1 MTDEKKKEQQEQN
14 TTAPASSVT
23 EMEQNHAE
31 EMAALQQV
39 NQQQYTDVGQIVS
52 EAESRLAAL
61 QQKDEAAQKRSNA
74 FRYIAGLG
82 DTLSGI
88 ANLVGTAHG
97 AQNQQQTYNSNIV
110 AEKAEQAR
118 KERKLETD
126 KISARLDEMRARQ
139 RELKAAGSLAEA
151 ELKAKQAREVAAE
164 RIRQETVAREDAWR
178 DKQQAWKEEEA
189 ARAQEN
195 WNKNFE
201 QSKKQ
206 WQQNY
211 NLQYAKLTEEQR
223 NKDYNF
229 TFADGSIDV
238 PKEKLNDV
246 NVERIYKMLPEE
258 VRNAVKGEA
267 YTEYETDEYGNQKRT
282 TGYKAPTLYQK
293 LAAIGAYADNDENI
307 RNELRVLA
315 GEKRVEKKDSKPETE
330 PTVGAKTGTDWSAYA
345 TSSVKTSGN
354 ATQKEQ
360 PASSKALRDL
370 EDSIMKNDSFYINGE
385 RYAKL

>member
-1 MTDEKKKEQQEQN
+1 MTDEKKEQQEQN
-14 TTAPASSVT
+14 ATTPASSVA

-31 EMAALQQV
+31 EMAALQQA

-52 EAESRLAAL
+52 EAETRLAAL
-61 QQKDEAAQKRSNA
+61 QQKDETAQKRSNA
-74 FRYIAGLG
+74 FRYIVGLG
-82 DTLSGI
+82 DTISGI

-178 DKQQAWKEEEA
+178 DRQQAWREEEA

-195 WNKNFE
+195 WDKNFE
-201 QSKKQ
+201 QSMKQ

-211 NLQYAKLTEEQR
+211 NLQYAKLIEEQR
-223 NKDYNF
+223 NKYYNF

-246 NVERIYKMLPEE
+246 NVERIYRMLPEE

-267 YTEYETDEYGNQKRT
+267 YTEYETDEYGNQKRIT
-282 TGYKAPTLYQK
+282 RYKAPTLYQK
-293 LAAIGAYADNDENI
+293 LAAIGVYADNDENI

-315 GEKRVEKKDSKPETE
+315 GEKRVEKKDSKSEEEDNPYLSPLGNMSYDPNPATYGEK
-330 PTVGAKTGTDWSAYA
+330 KTIKGW
-345 TSSVKTSGN
+345 
-354 ATQKEQ
+354 
-360 PASSKALRDL
+360 
-370 EDSIMKNDSFYINGE
+370 
-385 RYAKL
+385 

>member
-31 EMAALQQV
+31 EMAALQQA

-52 EAESRLAAL
+52 EAESKLAAL
-61 QQKDEAAQKRSNA
+61 QQKDETAQKRSNA

-82 DTLSGI
+82 DTISGI

-151 ELKAKQAREVAAE
+151 ELKAKQNRELAAE
-164 RIRQETVAREDAWR
+164 KNRLDSIAREDAWR

-195 WNKNFE
+195 WDKNFE

-223 NKDYNF
+223 NKNYNF

-246 NVERIYKMLPEE
+246 NVERIYRMLPEE

-293 LAAIGAYADNDENI
+293 LAAIGAYADSDEDI

-315 GEKRVEKKDSKPETE
+315 GEKRVEKKDSKPEEEGNPHLSPLGNMSYNPNPATD
-330 PTVGAKTGTDWSAYA
+330 GKKKTIKGW
-345 TSSVKTSGN
+345 
-354 ATQKEQ
+354 
-360 PASSKALRDL
+360 
-370 EDSIMKNDSFYINGE
+370 
-385 RYAKL
+385 

>member
-1 MTDEKKKEQQEQN
+1 MTDEKNKEQQEQN

-31 EMAALQQV
+31 EMAALQQA

-52 EAESRLAAL
+52 EAETRLAAL
-61 QQKDEAAQKRSNA
+61 QQKDKEAQKRSNA

-151 ELKAKQAREVAAE
+151 ELKAKQNRELAAE
-164 RIRQETVAREDAWR
+164 KNRLDSIAREDAWR

-211 NLQYAKLTEEQR
+211 SLQYAKLTEEQR
-223 NKDYNF
+223 NKNYNF

-246 NVERIYKMLPEE
+246 NVERIYRMLPEE

-293 LAAIGAYADNDENI
+293 LAAIGAYADSDDDI

-315 GEKRVEKKDSKPETE
+315 GEKRVEKKDSKPEEESNPYLSPLGNMSYNPNTA
-330 PTVGAKTGTDWSAYA
+330 TDGKKKTIKGW
-345 TSSVKTSGN
+345 
-354 ATQKEQ
+354 
-360 PASSKALRDL
+360 
-370 EDSIMKNDSFYINGE
+370 
-385 RYAKL
+385 

>member
-1 MTDEKKKEQQEQN
+1 MADEQKKKKDEQEVQVPPVP
-14 TTAPASSVT
+14 APTLV
-23 EMEQNHAE
+23 EMEQAQADE
-31 EMAALQQV
+31 LSALQKA
-39 NQQQYTDVGQIVS
+39 NQQKYNDIGDIVADA
-52 EAESRLAAL
+52 EARLGSL
-61 QQKDEAAQKRSNA
+61 KVKDEAEQKRSNA

-82 DTLSGI
+82 DTLSGL
-88 ANLVGTAHG
+88 ANVIGTSFG
-97 AQNQQQTYNSNIV
+97 AQNQQQTYNGGYV
-110 AEKAEQAR
+110 AEKAEQKR
-118 KERKLETD
+118 KERKLEMD
-126 KISARLDEMRARQ
+126 KISARIDEMRAR
-139 RELKAAGSLAEA
+139 EKDLKAAGSLAEA
-151 ELKAKQAREVAAE
+151 ELKAKQNREMAAE
-164 RIRQETVAREDAWR
+164 KNRLATIAREDAWR

-195 WNKNFE
+195 ADRNFE

-223 NKDYNF
+223 NKNYNF

-246 NVERIYKMLPEE
+246 NVERIYRMLPEE

-293 LAAIGAYADNDENI
+293 LAAIGAYADSDEDI

-315 GEKRVEKKDSKPETE
+315 GEKRVEKKDSKPEEESNPYLSPLGSMSYNPNPATD
-330 PTVGAKTGTDWSAYA
+330 GKKKTIKGW
-345 TSSVKTSGN
+345 
-354 ATQKEQ
+354 
-360 PASSKALRDL
+360 
-370 EDSIMKNDSFYINGE
+370 
-385 RYAKL
+385 